1 MQLTAKGDGSMQ
13 MQKKWGIGRW
23 VSACRENMEGFLPGR
38 LLGRNHVLRQANR
51 AEVSNFPYLCSVFR
65 TRMRCLSWFY
75 NSKIINTSQ
84 LTEKLKVKAASMKI
98 NAKGIAIT
106 KKSLTLLRKILQ
118 QKPLNHCLR
127 YGGE

>member
-1 MQLTAKGDGSMQ
+1 
-13 MQKKWGIGRW
+13 
-23 VSACRENMEGFLPGR
+23 
-38 LLGRNHVLRQANR
+38 
-51 AEVSNFPYLCSVFR
+51 
-65 TRMRCLSWFY
+65 MRCLSWFY

-98 NAKGIAIT
+98 NAKGMAIT